1 MCCVYTFQMNTK
13 LLKFFFFFFF
23 LENVLKIAE
32 EARFHLKL
40 NLQLPS
46 YFLLVSCHPVIS
58 SLSLSFLS
66 FKIAPIDFHSLS
78 C

>member
-1 MCCVYTFQMNTK
+1 MCCVYTFPMNTEAFEM
-13 LLKFFFFFFF
+13 LFFFFF

-40 NLQLPS
+40 NLWLP

-58 SLSLSFLS
+58 SLCLSFLS
-66 FKIAPIDFHSLS
+66 FKIAPIYFHSLS